1 MCASTLLPLTQG
13 QPILESAPKLSA
25 GRESTHCGCAQACEL
40 LPCQGALS
48 YTPVTVTLVDTKLHM
63 AFTPLVTALAPWKG
77 LTVLRTLAEVCRTLC
92 YRGAAHWSVLIPE
105 IPSPHAITPQ
115 DAAVIHFN
123 SAPSNIN
130 RVPDGLCD
138 GTPTLLA
145 TGNTQK
151 SRNPLAQPRISAE
164 QRHQGLGPFP
174 MCESCCRQRQCQ
186 ARMSSVRPRARGH
199 TACARL
205 DFVQKAGN
213 IVKSEQGVPPLP
225 RFLNVVQLQQLGQVL
240 HDFDILV
247 GKAQLK
253 L

>member
-1 MCASTLLPLTQG
+1 MEGPDSAQGSGRSMHCA
-13 QPILESAPKLSA
+13 
-25 GRESTHCGCAQACEL
+25 
-40 LPCQGALS
+40 
-48 YTPVTVTLVDTKLHM
+48 V
-63 AFTPLVTALAPWKG
+63 W
-77 LTVLRTLAEVCRTLC
+77 
-92 YRGAAHWSVLIPE
+92 GAAHWSVLIPK
-105 IPSPHAITPQ
+105 IAHLPSCHNPR

-123 SAPSNIN
+123 SAPSNIY

-138 GTPTLLA
+138 GIPMLLA

-151 SRNPLAQPRISAE
+151 SRNPLPQRQISAE
-164 QRHQGLGPFP
+164 QRHQHPGPFP
-174 MCESCCRQRQCQ
+174 TCESCCRQRQCQ

-213 IVKSEQGVPPLP
+213 IVKSEQGVSPLP

-240 HDFDILV
+240 HDFDIFI